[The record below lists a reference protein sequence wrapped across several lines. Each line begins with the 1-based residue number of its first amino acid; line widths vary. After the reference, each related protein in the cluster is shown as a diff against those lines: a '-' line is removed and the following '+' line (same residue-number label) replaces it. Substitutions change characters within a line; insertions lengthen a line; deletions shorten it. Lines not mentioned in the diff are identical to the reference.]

1 MIFWIRLKCFDC
13 FSVGPFHLGT
23 SWSEQYPAWVNQLF
37 MDQLSDWYCQCHQ
50 LCRQNSREWWLTT
63 KRACQW
69 WFRLNPH
76 PCLGLSQN
84 ASNFQWSI
92 TIFPGILPIEVLWTG
107 VVYSSLPTYF
117 RVKKTPFHDTV
128 PCSVHPLGR
137 CGGHHR
143 HPGHLRR
150 TRGRG
155 PANQV
160 GNKMLVY
167 WQKWRGSFNGY
178 NGLIQGKTLE
188 GNIRKRWFKM
198 YPLNMFGSCK
208 CSLQPILGFW
218 EAINLMQPTN
228 CREDLCKKGPPEPAI
243 RTGWACSAAPNPANT
258 VVSERTM
265 SLCLFMSKIL
275 KCCGKSQFPQ
285 HWGFGWCSAFSEHV
299 AFTFILCGGYLHFG
313 SFRPVPC
320 KRNHPVVTPS

>member
-1 MIFWIRLKCFDC
+1 MFR
-13 FSVGPFHLGT
+13 SSPGPLRRSSSSSRPFKKDSGSRPCQS
-23 SWSEQYPAWVNQLF
+23 SWE
-37 MDQLSDWYCQCHQ
+37 
-50 LCRQNSREWWLTT
+50 
-63 KRACQW
+63 
-69 WFRLNPH
+69 
-76 PCLGLSQN
+76 QN
-84 ASNFQWSI
+84 ASLL
-92 TIFPGILPIEVLWTG
+92 T
-107 VVYSSLPTYF
+107 
-117 RVKKTPFHDTV
+117 
-128 PCSVHPLGR
+128 
-137 CGGHHR
+137 
-143 HPGHLRR
+143 
-150 TRGRG
+150 
-155 PANQV
+155 
-160 GNKMLVY
+160 
-167 WQKWRGSFNGY
+167 KWRGSFNGY

-188 GNIRKRWFKM
+188 GNIRKGCFKM
-198 YPLNMFGSCK
+198 YPLNNLNMFGSCK

-285 HWGFGWCSAFSEHV
+285 HGFGWCSAFSEHV
-299 AFTFILCGGYLHFG
+299 AFTFILCGVYLHFG